1 MVEKEW
7 QSSSSGTLGK
17 LSRTGRRRSHRSI
30 STDSVLLPAPPPAP
44 LPVHCLSGSGLVQC
58 RAAAQTR
65 IPSFAS
71 PARLP
76 CRLLYG
82 SRRWGTDPIARVSRV
97 PAPTSTSRWPSSI
110 SSPTARPTTMPPR
123 SPRHWLAPAWY
134 VPAARRHGATALC
147 YSRVTSARPRSPV
160 QCRAPQLLGPL
171 AGLVGI
177 SSPPPMHCHSPHVSS
192 LGLHLI
198 QVRGDRVLLAFEPG
212 VDFIAT
218 LIGCMA
224 AGVIGV
230 PVQIPGEVAPSLLC
244 CSWRHIPMTH
254 MPPLSPHPC
263 HTPLRSLRSLRAKHV
278 PRLPPPLS
286 SSLSSLLWVMH
297 MWLSNGQKS

>member
-1 MVEKEW
+1 M
-7 QSSSSGTLGK
+7 
-17 LSRTGRRRSHRSI
+17 
-30 STDSVLLPAPPPAP
+30 
-44 LPVHCLSGSGLVQC
+44 SGSGLVQC

-65 IPSFAS
+65 IPPFAS

-82 SRRWGTDPIARVSRV
+82 LRRWVTDHIARLSRV
-97 PAPTSTSRWPSSI
+97 PAPTARWPSSI

-134 VPAARRHGATALC
+134 VPAARRHDATAVC
-147 YSRVTSARPRSPV
+147 YSRATSARPRSPM
-160 QCRAPQLLGPL
+160 QCRASQLLGPL

-230 PVQIPGEVAPSLLC
+230 PVQIPGEVTPLLLC
-244 CSWRHIPMTH
+244 CSWRHIPMT
-254 MPPLSPHPC
+254 PC
-263 HTPLRSLRSLRAKHV
+263 PVVPTSHATLHCEICGVSERSTCWDGGGRRRCHCC
-278 PRLPPPLS
+278 RRCC
-286 SSLSSLLWVMH
+286 
-297 MWLSNGQKS
+297 G